1 MVFSHNIKS
10 LIYTW
15 KLKMVFFPRI
25 KRILYIWKFVVILV
39 LYLFENSKTIN
50 HILLIKKKKKN

>member
-1 MVFSHNIKS
+1 MSFSHNIKS

-15 KLKMVFFPRI
+15 KLQMVFSLSI
-25 KRILYIWKFVVILV
+25 KRIVYIWKLVVILV